1 MADFAFRGA
10 DFNPTLGQSDAP
22 SEDRPDIPS
31 VYKKRPRSEEEDVRH
46 QALPVWNPNRVSWFK
61 FKPAPE
67 SSQVFKT

>member
-22 SEDRPDIPS
+22 AEDRPDIPS
-31 VYKKRPRSEEEDVRH
+31 VYKKRPRSDEEDARPP
-46 QALPVWNPNRVSWFK
+46 AAVWNPNRVTWFK
-61 FKPAPE
+61 FKSAPE